1 MRTSRSWFLLSTL
14 LTGFYS
20 QPAKAA
26 PPQTAPSSLPVEQVT
41 ASGASAPPSKPALPV
56 VEGTTLRQ
64 RRARPVR
71 SATGRSEGSKN
82 EGDSLS
88 TAERL
93 AKEEAR
99 REELAAEM
107 VALAGT
113 LKTGAKR
120 THAALVEERA
130 TVDKLAAQTE
140 TSIDG
145 VKRQTGRIQAQ
156 LGRSW
161 SFTLCLWALVC
172 VTMTLFLWT
181 YFFMRT
187 FRKR

>member
-1 MRTSRSWFLLSTL
+1 MLSL
-14 LTGFYS
+14 ALNFS
-20 QPAKAA
+20 QPAK
-26 PPQTAPSSLPVEQVT
+26 TSLPQPTLPVAQSEQVT
-41 ASGASAPPSKPALPV
+41 LPSASTPARMLPV
-56 VEGTTLRQ
+56 VVENASLRQ
-64 RRARPVR
+64 RRQRPARTAP
-71 SATGRSEGSKN
+71 AKSESNKN

-88 TAERL
+88 TSEKL
-93 AKEEAR
+93 AKEEKR

-113 LKTGAKR
+113 LKTGAKK
-120 THAALVEERA
+120 THAALVHEKPA
-130 TVDKLAAQTE
+130 LDKLAAQTE

-145 VKRQTGRIQAQ
+145 VKRETSRIRAQ

-161 SFTLCLWALVC
+161 SFTLCLWALVAI
-172 VTMTLFLWT
+172 TMLLFFWT

>member
-1 MRTSRSWFLLSTL
+1 MRHR
-14 LTGFYS
+14 
-20 QPAKAA
+20 
-26 PPQTAPSSLPVEQVT
+26 
-41 ASGASAPPSKPALPV
+41 
-56 VEGTTLRQ
+56 

-71 SATGRSEGSKN
+71 SATARSEQNKN
-82 EGDSLS
+82 EADSLS
-88 TAERL
+88 TEEVL
-93 AKEEAR
+93 AKEEKR

-113 LKTGAKR
+113 LKSGAKR
-120 THAALVEERA
+120 THAALVQERPA
-130 TVDKLAAQTE
+130 LDKLATQTE
-140 TSIDG
+140 TSIEA
-145 VKRQTGRIQAQ
+145 VQRQTSRIRAQ

-172 VTMTLFLWT
+172 VTMMLFLWT